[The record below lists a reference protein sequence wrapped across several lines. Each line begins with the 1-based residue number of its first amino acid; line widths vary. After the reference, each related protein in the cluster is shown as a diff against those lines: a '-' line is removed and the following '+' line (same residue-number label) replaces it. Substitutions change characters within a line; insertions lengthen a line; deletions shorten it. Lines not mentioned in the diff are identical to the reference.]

1 MAYEVWL
8 GTMLFP
14 IPPSKIETKI
24 KGQNKTLTLINGE
37 EINILKAQGLSE
49 ISFDVLLPNVKY
61 PFAQYEKRF
70 NNAKT
75 YLDHLEKLKNEKKPF
90 WFKVTR
96 TFPDGKALY
105 DTNMKVSLED
115 YTVKEDRKEG
125 FDIVVSVK
133 LKQYK
138 DFGTKTYNVQ
148 TQQKQTPRATD
159 NSPSAKTTTYT
170 VKKGDSL
177 WSIAKYFYGD
187 GNKYTVI
194 YEANKN
200 IVPKS
205 YIVEAGQV
213 LTIPGVDT
221 PVAKNT
227 PPAKSTS
234 TDSRTSTQEETP
246 KTEKVMATIYNH
258 PEQFTS
264 RANGTLHIQ
273 YCVDGKVT
281 RKTMR
286 SEQGS
291 YEAKHNTPKGVSV
304 LVDKGTEVY
313 ISTRPDNW
321 DDATTKNMGTI
332 TITVTDVYWK
342 KTVDKGNGYQTYTK
356 RADEKVTANVYWEFK
371 KRTLIYGH

>member
-1 MAYEVWL
+1 MAYEIWL
-8 GTMLFP
+8 GEVRYP

-24 KGQNKTLTLINGE
+24 KGQNKTLTLINDTE
-37 EINILKAQGLSE
+37 VNILKAPGLSE
-49 ISFDVLLPNVKY
+49 ISFDLLLPNVKY
-61 PFAQYEKRF
+61 PFAQYEKRWSF
-70 NNAKT
+70 NNAKI

-90 WFKVTR
+90 WFKITR

-159 NSPSAKTTTYT
+159 NSPSAKSTTYT

-221 PVAKNT
+221 PVAK
-227 PPAKSTS
+227 STS
-234 TDSRTSTQEETP
+234 TDSNSNNSANANK
-246 KTEKVMATIYNH
+246 KT
-258 PEQFTS
+258 
-264 RANGTLHIQ
+264 
-273 YCVDGKVT
+273 
-281 RKTMR
+281 
-286 SEQGS
+286 
-291 YEAKHNTPKGVSV
+291 VSV
-304 LVDKGTEVY
+304 TIIQTGDSRYYGFVDVRYTKNGKFVIQKCFEKGSGNKTQSVLADKGTVVYVY
-313 ISTRPDNW
+313 IDRHHYDTYAHSDFSFEGETEGKWDNIYSKPNEVG
-321 DDATTKNMGTI
+321 DTLVGRQTIAATNVKI
-332 TITVTDVYWK
+332 TINWK
-342 KTVDKGNGYQTYTK
+342 KHHRNP
-356 RADEKVTANVYWEFK
+356 TAN
-371 KRTLIYGH
+371 